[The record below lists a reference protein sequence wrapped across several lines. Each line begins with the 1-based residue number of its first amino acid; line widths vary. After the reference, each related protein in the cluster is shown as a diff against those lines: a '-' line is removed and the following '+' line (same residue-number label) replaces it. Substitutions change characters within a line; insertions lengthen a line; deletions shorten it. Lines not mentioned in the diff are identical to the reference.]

1 MSWLLTRKLRK
12 LLELL
17 LPLFVDLD
25 LVALILFILTG
36 KSELLALQDQL
47 LGVLGMLGG
56 QDGEEVPVK
65 TNKR

>member
-1 MSWLLTRKLRK
+1 MSWLLTRKLRE
-12 LLELL
+12 LFELL

-56 QDGEEVPVK
+56 QDGEEVPVE